1 MDRNF
6 IDCRGLVKIYKIAN
20 LEVVALQGLDL
31 KIKKSEMIG
40 IIGPSGSGK
49 TSLMNILGG
58 LDIPSAGKVTVANK
72 DLIRMTHHERL
83 IYRRHTVGFVWQNVS
98 RNLIPYLTA
107 IENVHLPMILSGN
120 FNPQRANHLLEL
132 VGLGKRKHHRPIN
145 MSGGEQQRVAIA
157 IGIAN
162 NPSLLLADEP
172 TGSLDSENTVQLIKV
187 FNEVR
192 IETGITTVIVTHDT
206 AMAKKLDRY
215 IEIHDGKTSL
225 ESVRQSTIEKDFESQ
240 VEKPKNYDSATVEP
254 FNSDNTSTST
264 HQDYTLLD
272 SAGRMQLSKKIRMD
286 YGITDKIKLV
296 EKEGHLIIYPI
307 KK

>member
-172 TGSLDSENTVQLIKV
+172 TGNLD
-187 FNEVR
+187 
-192 IETGITTVIVTHDT
+192 
-206 AMAKKLDRY
+206 
-215 IEIHDGKTSL
+215 
-225 ESVRQSTIEKDFESQ
+225 
-240 VEKPKNYDSATVEP
+240 PKNAREAMKLIREICGENDAALLLVSHDQMVLDQ
-254 FNSDNTSTST
+254 FDNCSDLAEINR
-264 HQDYTLLD
+264 
-272 SAGRMQLSKKIRMD
+272 AMQE
-286 YGITDKIKLV
+286 V
-296 EKEGHLIIYPI
+296 AQ
-307 KK
+307 